1 MGDTSPIHN
10 PRGSRYPNSRVLRPY
25 PYSEWFLDSETLL
38 LGTWTLWVIVIPKFE
53 ILHSTI

>member
-1 MGDTSPIHN
+1 MGDTSPIHI

-38 LGTWTLWVIVIPKFE
+38 FGYLDPLGN
-53 ILHSTI
+53 SNS